1 MKTGRTTKALLAL
14 IALGLGAWACTA
26 AESPQQP
33 FDSTADEVAINEI
46 REQFASNLNSG
57 DAEVL
62 MSLFDQEGVV
72 MGTRQGLT
80 GDALRRSFQYYL
92 DEFESDITFS
102 PDEVRVAGDWAF
114 DSGYYMDS
122 MMEKSTGNTI
132 QESGGYVFVL
142 KRQPN
147 ESWLIAREIHSAETL
162 P

>member
-1 MKTGRTTKALLAL
+1 MTTDRTTKALLAL
-14 IALGLGAWACTA
+14 IALGLGVWACTA
-26 AESPQQP
+26 AEPPQKP
-33 FDSTADEVAINEI
+33 LDSTADEVAINKI

-57 DAEVL
+57 DADEL

-72 MGTRQGLT
+72 MGRRQGLS
-80 GDALRRSFQYYL
+80 GDALRSSFQHYF
-92 DEFESDITFS
+92 DEFKSDIKFS

-114 DSGYYMDS
+114 DGGYYRDS
-122 MMEKSTGNTI
+122 MIEKSTGNTL

-147 ESWLIAREIHSAETL
+147 GAWLIAREIHSSETL

>member
-1 MKTGRTTKALLAL
+1 MKTDRTTKALLAL

-26 AESPQQP
+26 AESPQQQL
-33 FDSTADEVAINEI
+33 DSTADEVAINEI
-46 REQFASNLNSG
+46 RAQFASNLNSG
-57 DAEVL
+57 DAEAL

-122 MMEKSTGNTI
+122 MIEKSTGNTI

>member
-1 MKTGRTTKALLAL
+1 MKTDRTTKALLAL

-26 AESPQQP
+26 AESPQQQL
-33 FDSTADEVAINEI
+33 DSTADEVAINEI

-57 DAEVL
+57 DAEAL

-72 MGTRQGLT
+72 MGTRQGLN

-122 MMEKSTGNTI
+122 MIEKSTGNTI

-147 ESWLIAREIHSAETL
+147 ESWLIVREIHSAETS

>member
-1 MKTGRTTKALLAL
+1 MKTDRTTKALLAL

-26 AESPQQP
+26 AESPQQQL
-33 FDSTADEVAINEI
+33 DSTADEVAINEI

-57 DAEVL
+57 DAEAL

-72 MGTRQGLT
+72 MGTRQGLN

-147 ESWLIAREIHSAETL
+147 ESWLIVREIHSAETS